1 MTQSQ
6 AVVDSFGV
14 PLLPLGCG
22 DDISGSPVAR
32 IPQLGF
38 GTYKIAPENA
48 QEIVE
53 NAVEVGYRH
62 IDTAQMYGNEAEV
75 GAALRAT
82 GIARSEFFL
91 TTKLNNPHHEPD
103 VARRTF
109 AESLQRLQTDYVDLF
124 LIHWPMPEAYGGDYP
139 GLWRV
144 LQEFVAD
151 GRARHVGVSNFE
163 VSHLQRLLTETGIFP
178 QVNQVEVHPWFANNA
193 VREFT
198 KAHGGVIE
206 AWSPLA
212 RGRFFDTPVLIE
224 TAKRLGRTPAQVV
237 LRWALER
244 GDVVIPK
251 SNHVER
257 MRENFAVL
265 EFALDAP
272 ARAALDSLDRGEAG
286 RTGSRPDHVNGAK

>member
-1 MTQSQ
+1 MMPSQ
-6 AVVDSFGV
+6 VIVDSFGV
-14 PLLPLGCG
+14 PLLPLGG
-22 DDISGSPVAR
+22 DDEESSKPVAR

-53 NAVEVGYRH
+53 NALGIGYRH

-75 GAALRAT
+75 GAALQAS
-82 GIARSEFFL
+82 GIPRSQIFL
-91 TTKLNNPHHEPD
+91 TTKLNNPYHEPD
-103 VARRTF
+103 IARRTF
-109 AESLQRLQTDYVDLF
+109 TESLQRLQTDYVDLF
-124 LIHWPMPEAYGGDYP
+124 LIHWPMPAAYGGDYP

-144 LQEFVAD
+144 LQEFVAE

-178 QVNQVEVHPWFANNA
+178 QVNQVEAHPWFANNA
-193 VREFT
+193 VRDFT

-212 RGRFFDTPVLIE
+212 RGRFFDTPALLE

-237 LRWALER
+237 LRWAIER

-257 MRENFAVL
+257 MQENFAVL
-265 EFALDAP
+265 EFELDAP
-272 ARAALDSLDRGEAG
+272 ARATLDSLNRGESG
-286 RTGSRPDHVNGAK
+286 RTGSHPDSVNGAK

>member
-1 MTQSQ
+1 MMPSQ
-6 AVVDSFGV
+6 VMVDSFGV
-14 PLLPLGCG
+14 PLLPLAG
-22 DDISGSPVAR
+22 DDEGSSKPVAR

-53 NAVEVGYRH
+53 NALEVGYRH
-62 IDTAQMYGNEAEV
+62 IDTAQMYGNESEV
-75 GAALRAT
+75 GAALQAS
-82 GIARSEFFL
+82 GIPRSQVFL
-91 TTKLNNPHHEPD
+91 TTKLNNPNHEPD
-103 VARRTF
+103 IARRAFT
-109 AESLQRLQTDYVDLF
+109 ESLQRLQTDYVDLF

-144 LQEFVAD
+144 LQEFVAE

-163 VSHLQRLLTETGIFP
+163 VSHLQRLLNETGIFP
-178 QVNQVEVHPWFANNA
+178 QVNQVEAHPWFANNA
-193 VREFT
+193 VRDFT
-198 KAHGGVIE
+198 KANGGVIE

-212 RGRFFDTPVLIE
+212 RGRFFDTPALLE

-237 LRWALER
+237 LRWAIER

-251 SNHVER
+251 SNHAER

-265 EFALDAP
+265 EFELDAP
-272 ARAALDSLDRGEAG
+272 ARATLDSLNRGESG
-286 RTGSRPDHVNGAK
+286 RTGSHPDRVNGAK